1 MNEGNYNDLSKYRLT
16 RAHETLDEIP
26 TLMSLGYYNTAA
38 SRLYYACYYAA
49 VALLVK
55 NNITANSHAGVKTM
69 LGLHFIS
76 KGFITKNSGKV
87 YSTLFEFRQRS
98 DYDDFVYVE
107 KDEIEEAYP
116 KAKEFISEI
125 DSILDYKPKEKEL

>member
-1 MNEGNYNDLSKYRLT
+1 MNEGNYDDLSKYRLT

-55 NNITANSHAGVKTM
+55 NNINANKHSGVKAM
-69 LGLHFIS
+69 LGLHFVSTGIIS
-76 KGFITKNSGKV
+76 QKSGKA
-87 YSTLFEFRQRS
+87 YSRIFAFCQHS
-98 DYDDFVYVE
+98 DYDDFVYVKKE
-107 KDEIEEAYP
+107 EIEEAYP
-116 KAKEFISEI
+116 KAKEFIAEI
-125 DSILDYKPKEKEL
+125 DLILDYKPKEKEL